1 MQTKR
6 ILIAG
11 IVLILLVVATI
22 ITVGLLPRDENN
34 NIVSPA
40 WVVAVEE
47 ERVSQIEV
55 TNASGSYTAT
65 FDNGVTVLGYEGYP
79 LSDST
84 LANMRAAA
92 GSVYAYDTIDR
103 SGKEPEKYGF
113 SSPTATAILTDTD
126 GKQIRFT
133 VGSLMPNGT
142 AYYVM
147 NDSSSTVYAV
157 STDYLQYVLAD
168 KQSLISKQV
177 TTIPAETAY
186 MVDYLTIT
194 KNGAPYF
201 SIVAMDDSESV
212 HQNSSGLYK
221 MIYPY
226 QGLGRDVNIVSYL
239 ESVCNM
245 TATSVVHI
253 GADADA
259 LAQYGLSQP
268 AIEIEYS
275 YKGDVKH
282 IYFSE
287 PENGFCNLYTPDS
300 NIIYSIL
307 AQKIRLVTLDGLDF
321 VTPYQFERDIN
332 EVERIILRTDS
343 GENYTYNVKITAGET
358 IASIDTTALDGTA
371 FENFYDLLTTSEIA
385 GAAEKPAGDPT
396 LTMIFRYHAS
406 TGKSNDTVSFYR
418 IDDRTYFLEI
428 NGQGNFYVSS
438 LYIDKI
444 FECIPKLNSGQEFST
459 KY

>member
-11 IVLILLVVATI
+11 IVLILLVAATI

-34 NIVSPA
+34 NIVSPT

-47 ERVSQIEV
+47 ERVAKIEV
-55 TNASGSYTAT
+55 SNTHGTYTAT
-65 FDNGVTVLGYEGYP
+65 FEGGVTILGYEDYP

-103 SGKEPEKYGF
+103 SGREPEKYGF
-113 SSPTATAILTDTD
+113 AAPTATAILTDTD

-133 VGSLMPNGT
+133 VGNRMPNGT

-147 NDSSSTVYAV
+147 NDSSDTVYAV
-157 STDYLQYVLAD
+157 SADYLQYVLAD
-168 KQSLISKQV
+168 KQSFISKQV

-201 SIVAMDDSESV
+201 SIEAMDEGESV
-212 HQNSSGLYK
+212 HHNSSGLYK
-221 MIYPY
+221 MTYPY
-226 QGLGRDVNIVSYL
+226 QGLGRDINIVSYL

-245 TATSVVHI
+245 TAAAVEHLST
-253 GADADA
+253 DADA
-259 LAQYGLSQP
+259 LAQYGLSRP

-287 PENGFCNLYTPDS
+287 PVNGFCNLYTPDS
-300 NIIYSIL
+300 SIIYSIL

-321 VTPYQFERDIN
+321 VTPYQFDRDIN

-343 GENYTYNVKITAGET
+343 GESYTYNVKVSGGET
-358 IASIDTTALDGTA
+358 IASIDTTELDGTA
-371 FENFYDLLTTSEIA
+371 FESFYDLLTTSEIT
-385 GAAEKPAGDPT
+385 GAAEKPATAPT
-396 LTMIFRYHAS
+396 LTMVFRYYTS
-406 TGKSNDTVSFYR
+406 TGKSNDTVSFSR

-444 FECIPKLNSGQEFST
+444 FECIPKLNSGQDFSI